1 MRGNELLD
9 KMELIDPAYI
19 ESADRAPVRKR
30 IYWTRWVAMA
40 ACFCLISVTVWLW
53 NAEYGNPDIL
63 SQDDKTNIDS
73 TQTAMDWTESGG
85 IELATEP
92 YHIPANNGPVGDEQ
106 SILNGKPM
114 ISGFGET
121 DATVDMSVSNGG
133 VWYSRSL
140 EAAMD
145 HYGDTANYRVLVELF
160 SDGVQIA
167 SGGAQATEEAARLSE
182 LGYIVAMETS
192 RETVT
197 DGKIATVYVTYYF
210 TIHATYEQLLDFQQ
224 DGTLGYKFMLY
235 DEVLGTGQE
244 SDLTSYNGMIP

>member
-1 MRGNELLD
+1 MRGKELLD

-73 TQTAMDWTESGG
+73 TQAAMDWTESGG

-92 YHIPANNGPVGDEQ
+92 YPHHGPVDDDQ
-106 SILNGKPM
+106 SILSGKPM
-114 ISGFGET
+114 ISGFEET
-121 DATVDMSVSNGG
+121 DTTVDMSVSNGG
-133 VWYSRSL
+133 VWCSRSL

-167 SGGAQATEEAARLSE
+167 SGGAQATEEAARLSD

-192 RETVT
+192 RETMT
-197 DGKIATVYVTYYF
+197 DGNIATACVTYYF